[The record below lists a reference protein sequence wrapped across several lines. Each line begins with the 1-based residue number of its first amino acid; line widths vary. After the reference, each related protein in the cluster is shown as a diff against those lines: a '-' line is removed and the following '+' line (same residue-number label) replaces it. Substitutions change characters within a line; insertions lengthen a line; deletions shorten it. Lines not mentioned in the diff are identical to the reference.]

1 MFVQTNKID
10 ELLSYFKKKLSGQY
24 SEREIEN
31 IFYLLCDYKLNLSR
45 LEASSGSRL
54 LSEAELLLFNSALK
68 RLQQKEPVQH
78 IIGEVEFYGCRV
90 LVGPEVLV
98 PRPETEELTDTALKL
113 IDQTSNVLD
122 VGTGSGCIAIGIQKK
137 SGASVTAIDVSSDA
151 LRLARQS
158 AELNDV
164 AIEFIQGDI
173 MVSSDVPSGTFDLI
187 ISNPPYI
194 PAKERSSLDANVLG
208 NDPDTALFVP
218 DEDPLKFYRRIYELG
233 ESLLADDGAIC
244 FEIHEDFGAK
254 MLALAKEIGYTSTEL
269 LQDLQGKDRFVISK
283 K

>member
-218 DEDPLKFYRRIYELG
+218 DEDPLKFYRRIYG
-233 ESLLADDGAIC
+233 IGRKLACG
-244 FEIHEDFGAK
+244 
-254 MLALAKEIGYTSTEL
+254 
-269 LQDLQGKDRFVISK
+269 
-283 K
+283 